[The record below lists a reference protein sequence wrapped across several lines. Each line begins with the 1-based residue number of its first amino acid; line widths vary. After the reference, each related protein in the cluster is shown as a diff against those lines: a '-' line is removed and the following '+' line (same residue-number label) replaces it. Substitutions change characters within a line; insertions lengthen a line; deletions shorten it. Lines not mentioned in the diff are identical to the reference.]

1 MVGVKTRMD
10 GYKQSERKSQS
21 RNRRTFSHAPSSAEF
36 VEARDSA
43 RECCLHTTMVTKIGL
58 SSELGSRGTVQADLT
73 GS

>member
-10 GYKQSERKSQS
+10 GYKQSERGTAGLFHMLPARQNSS
-21 RNRRTFSHAPSSAEF
+21 RRGIQLGNAVSTQI
-36 VEARDSA
+36 
-43 RECCLHTTMVTKIGL
+43 MVTKIGL